1 MAKKKNIID
10 TLVNIPLNNGTMGTV
25 RLGDIIDTFAKDSL
39 LTAVDE
45 NGREIDCEQE
55 DNFDYNESMWLMVN
69 AFLSRLNEDD
79 PDGYYEHVN
88 KLYGDSMQ
96 EDSSEMDKDTLKILN
111 RLLTRYAEEK
121 TETDFEMKIVKTVA
135 KLVKDSQTNSYW

>member
-1 MAKKKNIID
+1 MGKKKNIID

-45 NGREIDCEQE
+45 NGREIDCEQD

-88 KLYGDSMQ
+88 KLYGESMQ
-96 EDSSEMDKDTLKILN
+96 ENSSEMDKDTLKILN